1 MFLYVKFTIIDILVS
16 TILKNCSFKDSC
28 KDIYLTN
35 PSSSNGTYTI
45 YNRKNQPYK
54 VYCEF
59 HFKYGYTYVSK
70 NTSVEVNIND
80 LFTTKAHVKVRHMK
94 ANGAQ
99 AEAVMENIKNYPTQ
113 PLGIF
118 YNQHTGYAASVNS
131 ANLAPYLYLGFLPV
145 SLANHVNPQGYR
157 ANGQDFNFVNCDRNP
172 NSYFV
177 FYFNPNHKLPVGYVN
192 RCCESTLMHSWI
204 TVAHTLPAAY
214 SMPDEFYFDYEIHFG
229 GCGGYAFIHHH
240 NDINGAALG
249 VRFGKF

>member
-1 MFLYVKFTIIDILVS
+1 M
-16 TILKNCSFKDSC
+16 
-28 KDIYLTN
+28 
-35 PSSSNGTYTI
+35 
-45 YNRKNQPYK
+45 
-54 VYCEF
+54 
-59 HFKYGYTYVSK
+59 
-70 NTSVEVNIND
+70 EVNIND
-80 LFTTKAHVKVRHMK
+80 LFTTNAHVKVRHMK

-118 YNQHTGYAASVNS
+118 YNQHTGYAASVNA
-131 ANLAPYLYLGFLPV
+131 ANLAPYLYLGFLPI

-177 FYFNPNHKLPVGYVN
+177 FYFNPNHKLPIGYVN

-204 TVAHTLPAAY
+204 TVAHTLPTAY
-214 SMPDEFYFDYEIHFG
+214 NMPDEFYFDYEIHLG

-249 VRFGKF
+249 VRFEQADPCQSSPCQNGASCYSEDETNFFCECPDGFVGDTCNVKGDHNNMGIIG